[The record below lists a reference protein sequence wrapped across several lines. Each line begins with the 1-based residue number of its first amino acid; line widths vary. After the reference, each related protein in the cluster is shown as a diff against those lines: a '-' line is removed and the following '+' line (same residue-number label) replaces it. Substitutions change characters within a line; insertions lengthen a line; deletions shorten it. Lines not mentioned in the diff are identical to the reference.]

1 MPMRKQHQ
9 RRNIM
14 QLCFIL
20 LLLHATF
27 TESLKTPSGQFA
39 LLVHFTFYSSDCLKT
54 QQINLMI
61 RALALIDIYV
71 EVFDRL
77 TEDLLCSIK
86 NSGIVR
92 YKQTMIKKN
101 STRINRKSQF
111 SFCRTSIASTI
122 SDKKSFEMH
131 QAPESFIHPQ

>member
-1 MPMRKQHQ
+1 
-9 RRNIM
+9 M
-14 QLCFIL
+14 QLCLIL
-20 LLLHATF
+20 LALHATF

-92 YKQTMIKKN
+92 YKQTMIKKILRGLIEN
-101 STRINRKSQF
+101 LSSVF
-111 SFCRTSIASTI
+111 V
-122 SDKKSFEMH
+122 E
-131 QAPESFIHPQ
+131 PQ

>member
-1 MPMRKQHQ
+1 
-9 RRNIM
+9 M
-14 QLCFIL
+14 QLCLIL
-20 LLLHATF
+20 LALHATF
-27 TESLKTPSGQFA
+27 TESLKSPSGQFA

-101 STRINRKSQF
+101 STRINRKS
-111 SFCRTSIASTI
+111 
-122 SDKKSFEMH
+122 
-131 QAPESFIHPQ
+131 